1 MVAEAPD
8 PIDGPPDPSTDLDIG
23 SVGDAGAEVDVGD
36 DAVVDLDGTARPLL
50 LPPARPN
57 GSILMAAMLGL
68 ANALGME
75 PRNEPTEMVQPA
87 DPLDDDLRLDFG
99 SLPPLN

>member
-1 MVAEAPD
+1 MTDTEPWPAPRR
-8 PIDGPPDPSTDLDIG
+8 
-23 SVGDAGAEVDVGD
+23 VKH
-36 DAVVDLDGTARPLL
+36 
-50 LPPARPN
+50 N

-75 PRNEPTEMVQPA
+75 PKEEPVEIAQPA
-87 DPLDDDLRLDFG
+87 DPDRSDDLDFNFG